1 MSNLTAEGSPLTGL
15 SSTHTRLLDPSIWRE
30 RYFDGSWKLAPST
43 IPVREPATGGELGV
57 AGGGTAELALELTE
71 RAAAAQPAWA
81 LTPADDR
88 ARIMREAARIIETNA
103 KEITEWIIRET
114 GGVPAKAGFEIA
126 MAVGELHHSAALL
139 TQPIGQILP
148 SADPERMS
156 LARRVPVGVVA
167 VITPWNVPLVLS
179 MRSVAPALALGNSV
193 VLKPDP
199 QTPVCG
205 GFLLARIFE
214 EAGLPAGLLAV
225 LPGGADVGEALVTAP
240 AVRLVTFTGSTAVG
254 RRVGELA
261 GRSLKKVSLE
271 LGGNSPMIVLDDADL
286 DAASSAGAWGSF
298 LHQGQICMATSRH
311 IVLRSVADA
320 YTEKLAARAAA
331 LPVGDPFR
339 KEVAIGPLI
348 SEKQLNRVHG
358 IVTDSVAAG
367 SDLVTGGTHEGLF
380 YKPTVLGRVST
391 QTRAFQ
397 EEIFG
402 PVAPVTIAEDDDHA
416 IALANDTGYGLSAA
430 VQTGSLERGLR
441 IARQLKTGMVHIND
455 QTVNDHPG
463 IPMGGLG
470 QSGNGSRFGS
480 TTNLDEFTEWQWIT
494 ASGRPARYP
503 F

>member
-1 MSNLTAEGSPLTGL
+1 MSSLDQLAEKTVT
-15 SSTHTRLLDPSIWRE
+15 SSLLDPAIWRE
-30 RYFDGSWKLAPST
+30 RYFDGAWKKAPKT
-43 IPVREPATGGELGV
+43 ILVREPATGGELGI
-57 AGGGTAELALELTE
+57 AGGGTPELAIELTE
-71 RAAAAQPAWA
+71 KAAAAQPKWA
-81 LTPADDR
+81 LTPPEER
-88 ARIMREAARIIETNA
+88 ARIMREAARVIEAHA

-114 GGVPAKAGFEIA
+114 GGVPAKAGFEIGVA
-126 MAVGELHHSAALL
+126 IGELHHSAALL
-139 TQPIGQILP
+139 THPIGQILP
-148 SADPERMS
+148 SADPDRMS
-156 LARRVPVGVVA
+156 LARRVPVGVVS

-205 GFLLARIFE
+205 GFLLARVFE
-214 EAGLPAGLLAV
+214 EAGLPPGLLSV

-261 GRSLKKVSLE
+261 GSALKKVSLE
-271 LGGNSPMIVLDDADL
+271 LGGNSPMIILDDADL

-311 IVLRSVADA
+311 IVLRRVADA
-320 YTEKLAARAAA
+320 HTEKLAARAAA

-348 SEKQLNRVHG
+348 SEKQLKRVDG
-358 IVTDSVAAG
+358 IVKDSVAAG
-367 SDLVTGGTHEGLF
+367 ADLVTGGTHEGLF
-380 YKPTVLGRVST
+380 YKPTVLGRVQT

-402 PVAPVTIAEDDDHA
+402 PVAPITIAEDDDHA
-416 IALANDTGYGLSAA
+416 IALANDTGYGLAAA
-430 VQTGSLERGLR
+430 VQTGSLDRGLR
-441 IARQLKTGMVHIND
+441 IARQLRTGMVHIND

-463 IPMGGLG
+463 IPMGGMG